1 MKANAPE
8 KIYMPTELLSEE
20 WTRHIEGQ
28 DIEYTRTDAFIEKA
42 ANFLNYKLED
52 VVATRVPGTIIPHH
66 VAKQEIIEDF
76 KNYMKG
82 E

>member
-1 MKANAPE
+1 MKANEAPE

-28 DIEYTRTDAFIEKA
+28 DIEYIRKDAFIEKA
-42 ANFLNYKLED
+42 WCW
-52 VVATRVPGTIIPHH
+52 
-66 VAKQEIIEDF
+66 IEDNILSSNQQDKSHLYFEQF
-76 KNYMKG
+76 KKYMKG